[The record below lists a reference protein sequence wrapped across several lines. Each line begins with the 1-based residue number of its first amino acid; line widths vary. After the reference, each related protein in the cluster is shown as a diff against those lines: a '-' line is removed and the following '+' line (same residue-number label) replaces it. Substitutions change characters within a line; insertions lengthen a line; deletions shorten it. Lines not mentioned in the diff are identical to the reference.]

1 MTSSKSAG
9 LRRSSF
15 YFISFNAPMVALS
28 TRPDA
33 RSPSF
38 LWNSLIARLVSGPS
52 LSSIRPLKYPRCAS
66 ARCTSAMVG
75 VGSGVDVAEVGVAD
89 GVGVAVGVGVAD
101 GVGVAVG
108 VGVAEGVAV
117 GVGVAEGVAVGVGVA
132 EEIGVGVASG
142 VGVAEGVGVAG
153 LQAKSNA
160 PMENKSGPNSS
171 LFILCE

>member
-38 LWNSLIARLVSGPS
+38 LWNFLIARLVSGPS

-75 VGSGVDVAEVGVAD
+75 VGSGVDVAE
-89 GVGVAVGVGVAD
+89 VGVAD